1 MTTDIH
7 SVLLVSKDSKIL
19 TSIAAMLV
27 PPVFELTVT
36 NDFNEA
42 RRIAKE
48 RNYNIIIVDSGDGF
62 DTDFAIDVSD
72 SSSTVFLLT
81 HGYYVLHDR

>member
-1 MTTDIH
+1 MTADVH
-7 SVLLVSKDSKIL
+7 SVLLVSKDSKIIS
-19 TSIAAMLV
+19 SITTMLMA
-27 PPVFELTVT
+27 PIFEVSVA

-42 RRIAKE
+42 RRTAKE

-72 SSSTVFLLT
+72 SSSLSLI
-81 HGYYVLHDR
+81 HI